1 MKTINIKNSS
11 LKNILR
17 KKVLLK
23 KCISTFDIQNIY
35 IIKFCI
41 IKAET
46 KIVLLNKIYVSNVI
60 LQIWL
65 IKPIFSICILIN
77 YLARIQKSSY
87 INYFLKEMNTKVD
100 IDVIK
105 LYQTT
110 LWQRYF
116 GHFGHV
122 SYLCKNNDIKYNV
135 LLKMIIF

>member
-1 MKTINIKNSS
+1 MKILISKICPMKIPKIFYIEYYMKTINIKNSS

-60 LQIWL
+60 LQIW
-65 IKPIFSICILIN
+65 
-77 YLARIQKSSY
+77 
-87 INYFLKEMNTKVD
+87 
-100 IDVIK
+100 
-105 LYQTT
+105 
-110 LWQRYF
+110 
-116 GHFGHV
+116 
-122 SYLCKNNDIKYNV
+122 
-135 LLKMIIF
+135 